1 MRGVEY
7 EAGAGEARFGLLE
20 FGNVERR
27 NVKAARFDAGACA
40 REGSGKNDRAAER
53 QGIGG
58 MRLCGINIDPCMAE
72 ERLGVKPA
80 TIGEEGVAAEMRDG
94 RFQMQAAGDG
104 NGDDFI
110 VVRRKNSGKPANA
123 FRVAALGEAD
133 KELSADAQ
141 GIAAFESAG
150 KRNIFK
156 LSKPGE
162 SVSQRL

>member
-58 MRLCGINIDPCMAE
+58 M
-72 ERLGVKPA
+72 
-80 TIGEEGVAAEMRDG
+80 DG
-94 RFQMQAAGDG
+94 GSR
-104 NGDDFI
+104 
-110 VVRRKNSGKPANA
+110 
-123 FRVAALGEAD
+123 
-133 KELSADAQ
+133 
-141 GIAAFESAG
+141 
-150 KRNIFK
+150 
-156 LSKPGE
+156 
-162 SVSQRL
+162 